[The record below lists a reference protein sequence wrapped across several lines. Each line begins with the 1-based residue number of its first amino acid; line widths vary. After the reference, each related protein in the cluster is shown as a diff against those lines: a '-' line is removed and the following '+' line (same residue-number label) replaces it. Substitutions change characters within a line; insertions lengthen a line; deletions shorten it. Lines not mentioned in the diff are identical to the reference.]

1 MTTTLVEQIEEMRIH
16 MHDVSRREQHL
27 LNAFGLAL
35 KRTDEKLLEA
45 VRSVA
50 VEHELRRE
58 GIMNELHAL
67 AARMGTLPASQL
79 PAAATLEDAP
89 VELWNYETSRPITR
103 TSDWRQAMA
112 NLPDVLAN

>member
-1 MTTTLVEQIEEMRIH
+1 MATTLVEQIEEMRIH

-27 LNAFGLAL
+27 VNALGLAL

-67 AARMGTLPASQL
+67 AARMGSLPVSQRR
-79 PAAATLEDAP
+79 AALREDAP
-89 VELWNYETSRPITR
+89 IHLRSDEASRR
-103 TSDWRQAMA
+103 TGDWPQAMA
-112 NLPDVLAN
+112 NLPDLLAN

>member
-1 MTTTLVEQIEEMRIH
+1 MATTLVEQIEEMRIH

-27 LNAFGLAL
+27 VNALGLAL

-50 VEHELRRE
+50 VEHGLRRE

-67 AARMGTLPASQL
+67 AARMGSLPVSQRR
-79 PAAATLEDAP
+79 AALRRRMHRSTCGVTRPVGVQATGLKQWP
-89 VELWNYETSRPITR
+89 TFPIC
-103 TSDWRQAMA
+103 
-112 NLPDVLAN
+112 

>member
-1 MTTTLVEQIEEMRIH
+1 MATTLVEQIEEMRIH

-27 LNAFGLAL
+27 VNALGLAL

-67 AARMGTLPASQL
+67 AARMGSLPVSQRRAAL
-79 PAAATLEDAP
+79 PEEDAP
-89 VELWNYETSRPITR
+89 IHLRSDEASRR
-103 TSDWRQAMA
+103 TGDWPQAMA
-112 NLPDVLAN
+112 NLPDLLAN